1 MEKVIGYLVKGVALA
16 GAAYHMAY
24 VLYPVQN
31 PILHINTHLMFA
43 IVLLYLTLAE
53 RSKEGWQRTLLC
65 VLALLGLGGTLY
77 VQILYPQLIL
87 RAMFNTTMDLTIGVM
102 LIVLCIDACRRSF
115 GWMIPGIA
123 IGVVLYPFIGQYLPE
138 PFYTTSYS
146 VKRVISNLSMIFN
159 NGLYSNALYSSA
171 EYIFLFMVFGGVVEA
186 TGVANFFIELG
197 KLIGRRFKGG
207 AAIMSVVSSAG
218 VGAVTTSVIANMTIT
233 GAFTIP
239 LMKSVGYKPEEAGA
253 IECASSN
260 GGQILPPVM
269 GVLAFF
275 VAGLAGIPYIKLCA
289 MGLITGGLYYL
300 NVGAY
305 AYLLGAKRGIGKMKV
320 SINWKEFGL
329 TAPPMLIP
337 FAVIVG
343 LLLMDHS
350 VMYTGFW
357 ATVSLVLATFL
368 RKGTRPSLK
377 TLIDGFVSGAKAGAE
392 VGIIS
397 AVIGLVLTTIN
408 MTGIGLKLGAGIETW
423 SGGSTALSLIII
435 WALAVVMGMIGV
447 ATVAYIVVS
456 MFVISGLQKVGIP
469 YETAHFFIFWPVCFG
484 GITPPVAMF
493 AVVASKL
500 AKASYIRTAIE
511 TCKMG
516 GFGLLV
522 PFMFVY
528 NPDLL
533 LEFRGPIEAVTSITA
548 GVMLVISAQVF
559 FIGFMMAPVSIAT
572 RLLFA
577 LVAAGSWVFLPTMDY
592 LLFIGTLAAFV
603 LLLLYQRKQ
612 ATSLRDVAVAA
623 GGA

>member
-1 MEKVIGYLVKGVALA
+1 MQKIISILVKVVALA

-43 IVLLYLTLAE
+43 IVLVYLALAE
-53 RSKEGWQRTLLC
+53 KSKQGWPTLLLC
-65 VLALLGLGGTLY
+65 FLALLGLGGTLY
-77 VQILYPQLIL
+77 VQILYPELIL
-87 RAMFNTTMDLTIGVM
+87 RTMFNTTLDLAIGVM
-102 LIVLCIDACRRSF
+102 LIALCIDACRRTM
-115 GWMIPGIA
+115 GWLIPALA
-123 IGVVLYPFIGQYLPE
+123 IGVVLYPFLGQYLPE

-146 VKRVISNLSMIFN
+146 VKRVISNLSLIFN

-171 EYIFLFMVFGGVVEA
+171 EYIFLFMIFGGVVEA

-197 KLIGRRFKGG
+197 KMIGRRFKGG
-207 AAIMSVVSSAG
+207 GAIMSVVSSAG
-218 VGAVTTSVIANMTIT
+218 VGAVTTSVIANMSIT

-239 LMKSVGYKPEEAGA
+239 LMKSIGYKPHEAGA

-289 MGLITGGLYYL
+289 MGLITGALYYL
-300 NVGAY
+300 NVGTY
-305 AYLLGAKRGIGKMKV
+305 AYLLGGKRGIGKMDVK
-320 SINWKEFGL
+320 IDWKQFWL

-337 FAVIVG
+337 FAVIVI

-357 ATVSLVLATFL
+357 ATVSLILATFI

-377 TLIDGFVSGAKAGAE
+377 TLIDGFVSGAKGGADI
-392 VGIIS
+392 GIIS
-397 AVIGLVLTTIN
+397 AVIGLLLTTVN

-423 SGGSTALSLIII
+423 SGGSTVISLIII
-435 WALAVVMGMIGV
+435 WALAVIMGMIGV

-493 AVVASKL
+493 AIVAAKL

-516 GFGLLV
+516 GFGLLL

-533 LEFRGPIEAVTSITA
+533 LEFRGPLEAVTSVAA

-559 FIGFMMAPVSIAT
+559 FIGFIMAPVPIVL

-577 LVAAGSWVFLPTMDY
+577 LVAVSSWAFLPTMNY
-592 LLFIGTLAAFV
+592 LLFVGTLIAFV
-603 LLLLYQRKQ
+603 LLLMVQRKRSVSLK
-612 ATSLRDVAVAA
+612 TSILITE
-623 GGA
+623 G